1 MVKLSRSVKSI
12 SYLKQNTASAV
23 QEVREGEGP
32 MVITQNGE
40 AKAVLLDIVDYEQ
53 AQESFALLKMLAQSK
68 DSYQQGRH
76 KPAKK
81 ALADVRKQLR
91 DKGY

>member
-1 MVKLSRSVKSI
+1 MKLSRTIKPI
-12 SYLKQNTASAV
+12 SYLKQHTADAVKTVNENSSA
-23 QEVREGEGP
+23 

-40 AKAVLLDIVDYEQ
+40 AKAVLIDIVEYEQ

-68 DSYQQGRH
+68 ESYQQGRH

-81 ALADVRKQLR
+81 ALSDIRKQLKDR
-91 DKGY
+91 GY

>member
-12 SYLKQNTASAV
+12 SYLKQHTAAAV
-23 QEVREGEGP
+23 REVRESNGP
-32 MVITQNGE
+32 LVITQNGE
-40 AKAVLLDIVDYEQ
+40 AKAVLMDIVEYERT
-53 AQESFALLKMLAQSK
+53 QESMALLKMLALSK

>member
-1 MVKLSRSVKSI
+1 
-12 SYLKQNTASAV
+12 
-23 QEVREGEGP
+23 

>member
-1 MVKLSRSVKSI
+1 MKLSRSVKSI

-23 QEVREGEGP
+23 QEVRESKGP

-40 AKAVLLDIVDYEQ
+40 AKAVLLDIVEYEQ
-53 AQESFALLKMLAQSK
+53 AQESLALLKMLAQSK
-68 DSYQQGRH
+68 ESYQQGRH

-81 ALADVRKQLR
+81 ALGDVRKQLW